1 MAPLPMTSYDLE
13 GYFSCLKPS

>member
-13 GYFSCLKPS
+13 GHFSCLKPS